1 MSKRKTILR
10 NRTLDLAD
18 IKRLARERKALD
30 AQRLAAEKMQR
41 ADKIDRQFLNHFFKF
56 PDTELS
62 KGMNARIWRLR
73 NMLNDSALDQPKLR
87 RFLYALVR
95 KGNDL
100 LVADYWPKLEV
111 IVKLKWHNDPE
122 TWKPKG
128 KSARTRFKSLVDHLV
143 IKYPIPTPLYCVF
156 DNVYGRMGLSMLK
169 FFERIAAGESIYK
182 VINGDLFSVNL
193 SKKMCHVFA
202 QSKQENVIWAAR
214 EAQLIGVKA
223 KPDIIHAVLG
233 TFLGRNF
240 TGREAFWS
248 QVFLWM
254 ANLKEY
260 DRKQIGPL
268 IDFLNQQKANEE
280 GFEIKGRSYAALIRG
295 MEEWHKQSKKTH
307 KVKHVDF
314 QPSKYKA
321 GIYETNMRL
330 PSGCHL
336 QDIWTVE
343 EILSSSELST
353 EGAKMRHCVFLYT
366 DEIMTG
372 ESSIWSLRKNGH
384 RALTIEL
391 ENQTQV
397 ILQVRGKTNRIIRKE
412 EKVILDQ
419 WVKEN
424 TLKYDKYCFEE

>member
-10 NRTLDLAD
+10 NRTLDFAD

-30 AQRLAAEKMQR
+30 AKKLAVEKMQR
-41 ADKIDRQFLNHFFKF
+41 ADKIDRQFLTQFFKF

-62 KGMNARIWRLR
+62 KGMNARVWRLR
-73 NMLNDSALDQPKLR
+73 NMLKDATLDQPKLR
-87 RFLYALVR
+87 RFVYAIVR

-100 LVADYWPKLEV
+100 LVADYWTKLEV
-111 IVKLKWHNDPE
+111 LIKLKWHNDPE

-128 KSARTRFKSLVDHLV
+128 KSVHTRFRSLADHLV
-143 IKYPIPTPLYCVF
+143 IKYPIPRALYCVF
-156 DNVYGRMGLSMLK
+156 ENPYGRVAIATLK
-169 FFERIAAGESIYK
+169 CFERITAGDSIYK
-182 VINGDLFSVNL
+182 VMNGDLFSVKL

-202 QSKQENVIWAAR
+202 HSKQENIVWAAR
-214 EAQLIGVKA
+214 EAQLTCLNA
-223 KPDIIHAVLG
+223 KPEIISAILG

-240 TGREAFWS
+240 TGQEQFWL
-248 QVFLWM
+248 QVFQWM
-254 ANLKEY
+254 ANLKDY

-268 IDFLNQQKANEE
+268 IDYLNFLKGADEKYT
-280 GFEIKGRSYAALIRG
+280 IKGRSYLALIRG
-295 MEEWHKQSKKTH
+295 MEEWHKESNKTH
-307 KVKHVDF
+307 RVKHVDF
-314 QPSKYKA
+314 QPSKFQS
-321 GIYETNMRL
+321 GIYETNLRL
-330 PSGCHL
+330 PNGCHL

-366 DEIMTG
+366 SDIMCG
-372 ESSIWSLRKNGH
+372 ESSIWTMRKNGH

-391 ENQTQV
+391 ENQTQE

-412 EKVILDQ
+412 EKAILDQ

-424 TLKYDKYCFEE
+424 ALKYDKYCFEE